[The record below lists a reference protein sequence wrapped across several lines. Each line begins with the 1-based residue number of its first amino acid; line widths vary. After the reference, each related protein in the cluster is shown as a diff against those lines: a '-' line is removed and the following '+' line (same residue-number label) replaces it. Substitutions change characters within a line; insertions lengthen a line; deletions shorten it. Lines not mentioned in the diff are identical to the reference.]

1 MYRMFYFAAFLAVT
15 GIVFGLLVAFENLI
29 GG

>member
-15 GIVFGLLVAFENLI
+15 GIVFVMLVAAEKLI

>member
-1 MYRMFYFAAFLAVT
+1 MYRLFYVTAFLAVT
-15 GIVFGLLVAFENLI
+15 GTVFGLLVASENLI

>member
-1 MYRMFYFAAFLAVT
+1 MYRMFYFAIFLAVT
-15 GIVFGLLVAFENLI
+15 GTVFGLLVAFEKLI